1 MLLEVFSNLNDSM
14 GVLDA
19 LDISQH
25 PPEATTV
32 QALLGMFL
40 LGLLLHPPEVM
51 HRVSIAHCVSPG
63 FGAASLQ
70 GLYLWVMSPELAG
83 PRAAT

>member
-32 QALLGMFL
+32 QA
-40 LGLLLHPPEVM
+40 
-51 HRVSIAHCVSPG
+51 
-63 FGAASLQ
+63 
-70 GLYLWVMSPELAG
+70 
-83 PRAAT
+83 